1 MRGINFRQDT
11 GGRPMLSKNDDDDK
25 DDDVQSV
32 RLVDK
37 KSDSVRQKQVI
48 SSAFNYKLQLLQ
60 PGLRET

>member
-1 MRGINFRQDT
+1 
-11 GGRPMLSKNDDDDK
+11 MLSKNDDDDK